1 METMLNAFWLL
12 GTAGSATLMLYGAYL
27 CCAYRL
33 ATDTPRIGRS
43 MPDLRPDLMGKAT

>member
-1 METMLNAFWLL
+1 MEAMLNLLWLL

-33 ATDTPRIGRS
+33 AADSPRVGRS
-43 MPDLRPDLMGKAT
+43 MASPPSGFMGKAT